1 MSVKSPRTCAKTR
14 TKAMSEA
21 RELRLQIQI
30 ITGLG
35 LLMLCA
41 GVVIEQVLLR

>member
-1 MSVKSPRTCAKTR
+1 MSD
-14 TKAMSEA
+14 A

-30 ITGLG
+30 ITALG